1 MGSYDGAKICELVVL
16 YLLNRVSTAI
26 DKSTVGLYGPAG
38 TSNANGPKLD
48 RIKKDII
55 ALFKKEGL
63 SITIETNFIETDF
76 FDVTFNLATKKK
88 YFSF

>member
-26 DKSTVGLYGPAG
+26 DKSNVGLYGPAG
-38 TSNANGPKLD
+38 TN
-48 RIKKDII
+48 
-55 ALFKKEGL
+55 
-63 SITIETNFIETDF
+63 ETVF
-76 FDVTFNLATKKK
+76 FDVTFTLATKKK